1 MSYFEII
8 GGKKLNGEIEVKG
21 AKNAALKAVAAA
33 LLSRE
38 KWTITNFPFIEDT
51 KRILELIED
60 LGVKVERGKNRVEIQ
75 ADKIKKKQQL
85 Y

>member
-1 MSYFEII
+1 MLKKIKFMSYFEII

-33 LLSRE
+33 LLSR
-38 KWTITNFPFIEDT
+38 
-51 KRILELIED
+51 
-60 LGVKVERGKNRVEIQ
+60 GKMDHHEFSF
-75 ADKIKKKQQL
+75 